1 MGKKVVFSSLI
12 NFFIKKIYILI
23 ISICIFSFIGFLW
36 SKYTYKPVYSNESSF
51 VVYHKNAKAKE
62 TDLSAI
68 ATYQK
73 VLKNRIILSE
83 VQSEMKNV
91 KGYSGSV
98 KALAND
104 IKTTNDPGTL
114 VITVSGEGKT
124 PRIATKLAN
133 ITIGVFKEKAN
144 TLLSAGTVKQL
155 AKAQSKYATKSPQ
168 NKKKFILLGAFV
180 GFAVGILTMLIIGR
194 RKFIK

>member
-1 MGKKVVFSSLI
+1 MEKKVVFSSLI

-51 VVYHKNAKAKE
+51 VVYHKNAK
-62 TDLSAI
+62 AI